1 MRTIEELKERLSSP
15 SDRLISDIDEIEGD
29 IMILGVGG
37 KMGPSLAALAIRA
50 AKSGNTPKRII
61 GVSRFSD
68 SELKVELEQ
77 LGVET
82 IAADLL
88 KEDEL
93 QALPEVKN
101 VIYMVGKK
109 FGTGGNEHLTW
120 AMNAYLPGRVAEKF
134 KNSRIV
140 VFSSGNIYPYVSVLS
155 GGATESTVPD
165 PRGEYA
171 QSCLGRERIFEHF
184 SHRYNIPML
193 IYRLN
198 YAVEMR
204 YGNLL
209 EIANSVYREKPID
222 LRLGHMN
229 VIWQGDANEIA
240 IRSLLHCSSPPK
252 ILNVTGPETISI
264 RWVANEFGRKMGK
277 SPIFNN
283 EEASDALLNN
293 ASHSHQL
300 FGYPSVTLT
309 EVMDWTAEWV
319 QNEGETLGKPTH
331 FQHRSGKF

>member
-1 MRTIEELKERLSSP
+1 MRTLHELKKRMSKP
-15 SDRLISDIDEIEGD
+15 SDRLIHDIKNIDGD
-29 IMILGVGG
+29 ILILGVGG
-37 KMGPSLAALAIRA
+37 KMGPSLAELAVRA
-50 AKSGNTPKRII
+50 SKKAGSKKRII

-68 SELKVELEQ
+68 KKLKEELENT
-77 LGVET
+77 GVET
-82 IAADLL
+82 ITADLL

-93 QALPEVKN
+93 QDLPEVKN

-109 FGTGGNEHLTW
+109 FGTNGNEHLTW

-140 VFSSGNIYPYVSVLS
+140 VFSSGNIYPFVPVDS
-155 GGATESTVPD
+155 GGATESTAPN
-165 PRGEYA
+165 PLGEYA

-209 EIANSVYREKPID
+209 EIATAVYNEKPIN
-222 LRLGHMN
+222 LHTGHMN

-240 IRSLLHCSSPPK
+240 IRSLLHCKSPAK
-252 ILNVTGPETISI
+252 FLNVTGPETISI
-264 RWVANEFGRKMGK
+264 RWIANEFGKKLGK
-277 SPIFNN
+277 KPILNN
-283 EEASDALLNN
+283 KEGKTALLNN
-293 ASHSHQL
+293 ASHAHHL
-300 FGYPSVTLT
+300 FGYPSVPLIQLI
-309 EVMDWTAEWV
+309 DWTAEWV
-319 QNEGETLGKPTH
+319 ENEGDTLGKPTH
-331 FQHRSGKF
+331 FQERTGTF